1 MGEILPRHI
10 RSALDPQ
17 AIEREVAALAVADRA
32 KLRVRWR
39 KVFRSDPPPGVY
51 LELMARILA
60 YKLQAD
66 AFGDLDRATK
76 KMLARIAQGDE
87 TALEEGR
94 SRLKPGTI
102 LVREWKG
109 VLHHVTVLDAGYA
122 WNGKTYVSLSAVAR
136 AIAGTHW
143 NGPAFFGLTTG
154 KKRKGQGGG

>member
-10 RSALDPQ
+10 RSAPDTQ
-17 AIEREVAALAVADRA
+17 AIEREVAQLATADRA
-32 KLRVRWR
+32 SLRVRWR
-39 KVFRSDPPPGVY
+39 KVFCGEPPQGVY
-51 LELMARILA
+51 RELMARILA

-66 AFGDLDRATK
+66 AFGDLDRVTK
-76 KMLARIAQGDE
+76 QKLARIAKGDE
-87 TALEEGR
+87 TAWDDAR

-122 WNGKTYVSLSAVAR
+122 WDGKTYVSLSAVAR

-154 KKRKGQGGG
+154 KKRKGQGNG